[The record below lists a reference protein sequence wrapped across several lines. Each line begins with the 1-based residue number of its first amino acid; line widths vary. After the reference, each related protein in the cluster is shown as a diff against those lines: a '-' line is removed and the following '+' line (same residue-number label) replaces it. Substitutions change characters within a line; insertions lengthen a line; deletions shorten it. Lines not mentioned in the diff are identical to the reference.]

1 MSLSRSR
8 RWNPSEGERICR
20 LSEGSGMENPKKNV
34 LVVDDVEM
42 TRKIICKILNRIG
55 FDSIF
60 EADDGPEALS
70 ILEEFPIGLII
81 TDWNMPQMS
90 GLELLKKIRA
100 NPEHQHIPVLM
111 ITAEGQEEYL
121 LAAVKAGADNYVVKP
136 FRAETLKEQIETV
149 FKKLGA

>member
-1 MSLSRSR
+1 
-8 RWNPSEGERICR
+8 
-20 LSEGSGMENPKKNV
+20 MENPKKNV
-34 LVVDDVEM
+34 LVVDDVEI
-42 TRKIICKILNRIG
+42 TRIIICKILNRIG
-55 FDSIF
+55 FDNIF
-60 EADDGPEALS
+60 EADDGPAALS
-70 ILEEFPIGLII
+70 ILREFPIDLII

-90 GLELLKKIRA
+90 GLELLQKIRA

>member
-1 MSLSRSR
+1 
-8 RWNPSEGERICR
+8 
-20 LSEGSGMENPKKNV
+20 MENPKKNV
-34 LVVDDVEM
+34 LVVDDVEI
-42 TRKIICKILNRIG
+42 TRKIICKILKRIG

-60 EADDGPEALS
+60 EADDGPAALS
-70 ILEEFPIGLII
+70 MLREFPIDLII

-90 GLELLKKIRA
+90 GLELLQKIRA
-100 NPEHQHIPVLM
+100 HPEHQHIPVLM

-121 LAAVKAGADNYVVKP
+121 LAAVKAGVDNYVVKP

>member
-1 MSLSRSR
+1 
-8 RWNPSEGERICR
+8 
-20 LSEGSGMENPKKNV
+20 MENPKKNA
-34 LVVDDVEM
+34 LVVDDVEI
-42 TRKIICKILNRIG
+42 TRKIICKILKRIG

-60 EADDGPEALS
+60 EADDGPAALS
-70 ILEEFPIGLII
+70 MLREFPIDLII

-90 GLELLKKIRA
+90 GLELLQKIRA
-100 NPEHQHIPVLM
+100 HPEHQHIPVLM

-136 FRAETLKEQIETV
+136 FRAETLMEQIETV